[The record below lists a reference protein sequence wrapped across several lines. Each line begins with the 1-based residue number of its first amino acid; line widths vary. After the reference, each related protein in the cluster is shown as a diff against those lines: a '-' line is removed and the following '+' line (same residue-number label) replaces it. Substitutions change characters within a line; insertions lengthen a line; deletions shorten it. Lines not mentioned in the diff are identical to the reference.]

1 MMLSIALCV
10 LPALIGERYAFD
22 VGPLGLRVAAKAERA
37 STESARELEV
47 LALHESSPA
56 LGVLAVGDRLVA
68 QGEADARRQLGEA
81 ITRAQAGNGSLRLM
95 REREGVREE
104 VRVEIP
110 PLGAWSSASLGE
122 GAKAERVR
130 AAALDRIAQRPL
142 AHPSVENS
150 IAALALLA
158 GAEPAHRP
166 AVDAYA
172 QLLGRNRPGPD
183 PEPGMT
189 AWEWGWA
196 GIFLAEHH
204 LATQSVPSR
213 ETLGAYARAIARG
226 QSGVGSWG
234 HGMALANEARSLG
247 GYGALNQAGLGCWLT
262 LILAQR
268 CGIDEPL
275 IREATQRSLEYFRFH
290 VGKGSIP
297 YGDHPPFWDL
307 HDNNGK
313 NGQAAIAFALLGDVE
328 AARFFTRMSLASHA
342 ERELGHTGNYFGF
355 LWGLLGVHVGGE
367 RALAL
372 HFSELAWF
380 FDLAR
385 QADGSMAYPG
395 APGEDDSYSG
405 WDFTPVIALALCA
418 PLRSLCITRAQVPL
432 TDAEAEEAVSAGRD
446 FHPAHPREAY
456 AARKTERLLQD
467 LGHWSPVV
475 RFRSAQA
482 LARRSDD
489 VTQNLIAMLGSEDS
503 ARRAGACHALELQG
517 RKSLA
522 ATEPLIEVLRKDE
535 PWLKIRAA
543 YALAG
548 IGPAARQAVPELL
561 RIANAEPTDAR
572 ATVRRYLA
580 LALFLEGHLD
590 NGPRQG
596 LLSESPEVA
605 DPDQLC
611 TAIERMLRLD
621 DGLSRSSVAHVY
633 SKLAPATLE
642 RLLPAIRESVR
653 VPAPSGEMF
662 ADGVRLAGLKLLAAR
677 QDPQGMRLALDYA
690 ANQNRWAS
698 EHRMQEI
705 LAALTSY
712 GAAAVVHLPELE
724 RLASACRV
732 EPDFPED
739 CRRRKTAAVEAAI
752 AQLRALRGSAQRTT
766 RVYLLAG
773 QSNMQGPAVADLDP
787 QWRAEDY
794 NHGRGTLQE
803 LLKDPAHRQL
813 CAPFVDA
820 SGRWA
825 VREDVTVSYQ
835 LEDGP
840 RLFGPL
846 SVGFSPH
853 GKHHFGPEWAFGEI
867 VGEHCADPVL
877 IVKTAWGGKS
887 LAKDFRPPS
896 SGGEP
901 GPCYARMLAELKA
914 ATAAVEGDWE
924 LAGIVWY
931 QGWNDGCD
939 PNAVPQYEQ
948 NLVNLIEDLRKEFS
962 NPRLRVVVG
971 ELTGPWLQAPEEW
984 EQLRTA
990 QRKGAERAR
999 AIFVPT
1005 HDFVREAQDSPHPGH
1020 GHHEFGNA
1028 ETYLLVGRA
1037 LGQAMIGP

>member
-1 MMLSIALCV
+1 MMLSIALC
-10 LPALIGERYAFD
+10 LFPALLGERYAFE
-22 VGPLGLRVAAKAERA
+22 VGPLGLRVAAKAERV

-47 LALHESSPA
+47 LSLHESSPA
-56 LGVLAVGDRLVA
+56 FGVLAVGDRLLA
-68 QGEADARRQLGEA
+68 TGDADARRQLGES
-81 ITRAQAGNGSLRLM
+81 ITRAQAGDGRLSLV
-95 REREGVREE
+95 RERAGVRET
-104 VRVEIP
+104 VQLP
-110 PLGAWSSASLGE
+110 LQPLGAWSSVSLGE
-122 GAKAERVR
+122 GVKAKRVR
-130 AAALDRIAQRPL
+130 DAALAQIARRAL
-142 AHPSVENS
+142 ALASVENS

-158 GAEPAHRP
+158 GAQPGHRP
-166 AVDAYA
+166 LVDAYA
-172 QLLGRNRPGPD
+172 QLLSRQRPGLD
-183 PEPGMT
+183 PVPGMT

-204 LATQSVPSR
+204 LATNSAQSK
-213 ETLGAYARAIARG
+213 EALGDYARAIARG

-234 HGMALANEARSLG
+234 HGMALPNEARSLG
-247 GYGALNQAGLGCWLT
+247 GYGALNQSGLGCWLT

-275 IREATQRSLEYFRFH
+275 IHEAIERSRVFFRFH

-313 NGQAAIAFALLGDVE
+313 NGQAAIAFALLGDAE
-328 AARFFTRMSLASHA
+328 AARFFTRMSLAAHA

-367 RALAL
+367 RALAA

-385 QADGSMAYPG
+385 QTDGSMAYPG
-395 APGEDDSYSG
+395 APGEDDSYAG

-418 PLRSLCITRAQVPL
+418 PKRSLCLTRAQVPL
-432 TDAEAEEAVSAGRD
+432 TDSEAEEAVSAGLD
-446 FHPAHPREAY
+446 FRPAHPREAY

-482 LARRSDD
+482 LARRSED
-489 VTQNLIAMLGSEDS
+489 VTQRLIAMLGSEDS

-517 RKSLA
+517 RKSA
-522 ATEPLIEVLRKDE
+522 PATDPLIEVLRKDE

-548 IGPAARQAVPELL
+548 IGPAARHAVPELL
-561 RIANAEPTDAR
+561 RIANAEPDDPR

-596 LLSESPEVA
+596 LLSDSLDGVDA
-605 DPDQLC
+605 DSLSA
-611 TAIERMLRLD
+611 AIERMLLLD
-621 DGLSRSSVAHVY
+621 DGLARSSVAKSY
-633 SKLAPATLE
+633 SQLPAASLE

-662 ADGVRLAGLKLLAAR
+662 ADGVRLCGLKLLAAR
-677 QDPQGMRLALDYA
+677 QDPAGMRLALDYA

-712 GAAAVVHLPELE
+712 GAAAVDHLPELE
-724 RLASACRV
+724 RLAAACRE

-752 AQLRALRGSAQRTT
+752 AQLRALRVSHQRTT

-787 QWRAEDY
+787 QWRAADY

-803 LLKDPAHRQL
+803 LLKDPAQRQL
-813 CAPFVDA
+813 CAPFA
-820 SGRWA
+820 RANGEWA

-840 RLFGPL
+840 LLFGPL

-887 LAKDFRPPS
+887 LSKDFRPPS
-896 SGGEP
+896 SGGEL

-914 ATAAVEGDWE
+914 ATAGVEGDWE

-948 NLVNLIEDLRKEFS
+948 NLVNLITDLRKEFC
-962 NPRLRVVVG
+962 NPELRVVVG
-971 ELTGPWLQAPEEW
+971 ELTGPWVEAPQEW
-984 EQLRTA
+984 QQLRAA
-990 QRKGAERAR
+990 QRKGAERAQ

-1005 HDFVREAQDSPHPGH
+1005 HDFVREAQDSPHPSH

-1037 LGQAMIGP
+1037 LGEAMIGP